1 MQTQL
6 YAAGNS
12 KFRRTGLN
20 IRPET
25 VHDLE
30 AIRAVHKAAFAHHPF
45 SHQTEH
51 LIVDAL
57 RADGALA
64 VSLVAEVN
72 KNVVGHIA
80 ASLITID
87 GKQLPWY
94 ILGPLGILPA
104 MQRQGIGKQLVENCL
119 KYLRAIGAKGCVLVG
134 DPAYYNRF
142 GFRHHSELHLPGIPE
157 EFLLCLPMTN
167 DMPHGIIK
175 YHAAF
180 GVKDDK
186 LESAI
191 IPNA

>member
-1 MQTQL
+1 
-6 YAAGNS
+6 
-12 KFRRTGLN
+12 LN

-25 VHDLE
+25 VHDFE

-64 VSLVAEVN
+64 VSFVAEVN
-72 KNVVGHIA
+72 KNVVGHIG

-87 GKQLPWY
+87 GKQRPWY
-94 ILGPLGILPA
+94 ILGPLGVLPV
-104 MQRQGIGKQLVENCL
+104 MQRQGLGKQLVENCL
-119 KYLRAIGAKGCVLVG
+119 KSLRESGAEGCALVG

-157 EFLLCLPMTN
+157 EFFLCLPMTD

-180 GVKDDK
+180 GVEDDK
-186 LESAI
+186 LESPLTPTPKFCGA
-191 IPNA
+191 